1 MTGTLYYYVV
11 VKQTESGC
19 QVISAT
25 SEVTITPGPSIAT
38 QPVGSDICLDG
49 AATTLEVVTQNGV
62 GTPTYQWYS
71 NINNSTSGGTSI
83 SGATNSTYDP
93 PTNTVGEI
101 FYYVVISF
109 DGGCADIESDVVSVN
124 TVDEPTVSANNPSQT
139 ICVDGNPNDFEI
151 TLTGGLGNPSY
162 QWYSNAVNN
171 NTGGTLIVGATA
183 STYNPGVLTAVS
195 SNYYYVEVTQ
205 DGIGCDTAIS
215 DVFSVEV
222 VPDPV
227 IDTKQSQLKKCVK
240 TQAYKI

>member
-1 MTGTLYYYVV
+1 M
-11 VKQTESGC
+11 
-19 QVISAT
+19 
-25 SEVTITPGPSIAT
+25 
-38 QPVGSDICLDG
+38 
-49 AATTLEVVTQNGV
+49 
-62 GTPTYQWYS
+62 
-71 NINNSTSGGTSI
+71 
-83 SGATNSTYDP
+83 
-93 PTNTVGEI
+93 
-101 FYYVVISF
+101 VISF

-139 ICVDGNPNDFEI
+139 ICVEGNPNDFEI

-227 IDTKQSQLKKCVK
+227 IDTKQLQLKKCVK